1 VAIPPISSG
10 IFGYPKHLCAEDI
23 LTALEEYASEHKNDM
38 DKSLE
43 SVRVVMNDFETFYPF
58 KTEFNKRYP
67 Y

>member
-1 VAIPPISSG
+1 M
-10 IFGYPKHLCAEDI
+10 
-23 LTALEEYASEHKNDM
+23 TALEEYASEHKNDM